1 MSFIMVKRKLEYT
14 RKQLAEITGIPWN
27 RVEFYQHQ
35 GLFEDV
41 EPMGKGHAIKY
52 SQRHV
57 AEAAI
62 IDSMSAVGVTLA
74 KGKEV
79 LKIMR
84 TLPNYRNLFKKND
97 NVNPNEVLRNDGWS
111 IYLLLFPDG
120 DLDFVV
126 ITTGG
131 ANEHIEISM
140 KDRKSAIVL
149 DISEI
154 FKQLTFD

>member
-1 MSFIMVKRKLEYT
+1 MVKRKLEYT

-35 GLFEDV
+35 GLFEGV
-41 EPMGKGHAIKY
+41 EPIGKGHAIKY

-97 NVNPNEVLRNDGWS
+97 NVNPGEVLRNDDWS

-131 ANEHIEISM
+131 ANENIEISM

-149 DISEI
+149 DISRI
-154 FKQLTFD
+154 FKQLAFD

>member
-1 MSFIMVKRKLEYT
+1 MVKRKLEYT
-14 RKQLAEITGIPWN
+14 RKQLAQITGIPWN

-35 GLFEDV
+35 GLFEGV
-41 EPMGKGHAIKY
+41 ESMGKGHAIKY

-84 TLPNYRNLFKKND
+84 TLRNYRNLFKKNG
-97 NVNPNEVLRNDGWS
+97 NINPSEVLGNDDWS
-111 IYLLLFPDG
+111 IYILLFPDD

-126 ITTGG
+126 ITSSGD
-131 ANEHIEISM
+131 NEHIEISM

-149 DISEI
+149 DISKI
-154 FKQLTFD
+154 FKQLAFD

>member
-1 MSFIMVKRKLEYT
+1 MVKRKLEYT
-14 RKQLAEITGIPWN
+14 RKQLSEITGIPWN

-35 GLFEDV
+35 GLFEGV
-41 EPMGKGHAIKY
+41 ETMGKGHAIKY

-97 NVNPNEVLRNDGWS
+97 NVNPSEVLRNDDWS

-131 ANEHIEISM
+131 ANENIEISM

-149 DISEI
+149 DISRI
-154 FKQLTFD
+154 FKQLAFD